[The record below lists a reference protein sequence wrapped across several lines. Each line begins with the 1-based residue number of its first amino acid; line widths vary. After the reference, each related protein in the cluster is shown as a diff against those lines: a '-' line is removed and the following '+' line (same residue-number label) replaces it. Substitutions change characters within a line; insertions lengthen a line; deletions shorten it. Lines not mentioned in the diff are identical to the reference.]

1 MAKKK
6 PYVKLQC
13 QTCKRVNYFV
23 HKSRQLNEKDGKK
36 IELNKFC
43 KWDRKH
49 TPHKETKK

>member
-6 PYVKLQC
+6 PYVKIQC
-13 QTCKRVNYFV
+13 ENCKRVNYHT

-36 IELNKFC
+36 LVLSKFC

>member
-13 QTCKRVNYFV
+13 QTCKRVNYYT

-36 IELNKFC
+36 LLLSKFC
-43 KWDRKH
+43 NWDRKH
-49 TPHKETKK
+49 TSHKETKK